1 MKNQRMKRK
10 VDEDIKGDN
19 LSHTCDKGDNSIQ
32 GNLADIKNEI
42 PESEQR
48 ILLRGHK
55 TLSTENE
62 SAHSKFVEEES

>member
-10 VDEDIKGDN
+10 VDEDI
-19 LSHTCDKGDNSIQ
+19 KGDNSIQ

-48 ILLRGHK
+48 ILLRGH
-55 TLSTENE
+55 TSLSTENE

>member
-1 MKNQRMKRK
+1 MNNQMKNQRMKRK

-19 LSHTCDKGDNSIQ
+19 LCHTCDKGDNLIQ

-48 ILLRGHK
+48 IVLRGHK

-62 SAHSKFVEEES
+62 